1 MRELILG
8 GARSGK
14 SRLAEKRAVVFEALD
29 IAVIYIAT
37 AEARDAEMK
46 DRLEHHRQRRP
57 AHWVTVEEPVKLAA
71 ALQAHA
77 APDHCLIVDCLTLWL
92 SALAFKGRAGEQ
104 MESGAPIACEL
115 FRRERQALLDV
126 LPTLPGEIIL
136 VSNEIGSGVVPE
148 NRLARRF
155 ADEQGRLNQDVAAV
169 CERVTL
175 SVAGIPLSLRG

>member
-14 SRLAEKRAVVFEALD
+14 SRLAEKKAVVCEALGME
-29 IAVIYIAT
+29 VVYIAT
-37 AEARDAEMK
+37 AEALDAEMSE
-46 DRLEHHRQRRP
+46 RLAHHRAQRP
-57 AHWVTVEEPVKLAA
+57 GHWLTVEEPIALAQ

-77 APDHCLIVDCLTLWL
+77 APNHCLIIDCLTLWL
-92 SALAFKGRAGEQ
+92 SALVFKGEAGQQMEAGE
-104 MESGAPIACEL
+104 PIACA
-115 FRRERQALLDV
+115 FFARERQALLDV
-126 LPTLPGEIIL
+126 LPQLPGEIIL

-155 ADEQGRLNQDVAAV
+155 ADEQGRLNQDVAAR

-175 SVAGIPLSLRG
+175 SVAGIPLALR